1 MSKLLNALAHAVTK
15 RRAVVILGL
24 LLLLAFLVFNI
35 RHISADF
42 TPSDLF
48 SSFEDQDRIVAEFQE
63 SFGTTENVVL
73 VLVRA
78 ENVLNL
84 EVLQYLHEVS
94 LSVRESEYIG
104 RAESITITAIPRRGA
119 SEGSGLPFFGNL
131 GLDSQVLVDPV
142 VEGSRV
148 TAEERDELAAA
159 LDDLPLIEGRLV
171 SETRGV
177 AVVACFIDQGMT
189 RMQEFRLAVAEL
201 RRSAG
206 LSIGIEELV
215 DRARARAQGMRP
227 ARVPPDGVDVFL
239 AGLPYMRTVVVE
251 RFRTDQTVIV
261 PLALLACMLIL
272 MVTVRWLPGVLLP
285 VLAVAVSATMVV
297 GAMGLF
303 REPINIINNIVPALV
318 IIIGISNAIHVISRF
333 REELRHGADRTVA
346 TQHTVRAMA
355 VACFLTS
362 FTTAVGFGSLLVSR
376 TSLLQRF
383 GVTAAG
389 GVLLSYIVT
398 ITLIP
403 VLLTVVKRPA
413 RDRPGASYGALEV
426 AVANITRWVMENAR
440 GVLVGAAIVFA
451 VTTYAAI
458 EKSVIDN
465 SVLDQFADD
474 DELVRT
480 TRLIER
486 ELDGVMPVELALTSD
501 RAGRFDE
508 LEVVNAVNALKER
521 LNALDPVL
529 SATSYTTYL
538 HETRVL
544 LGQDSTSR
552 TRPFDDEI
560 QLEALLGMLRRAPG
574 SPVSSYL
581 TEDSK
586 RARIGLRIADV
597 GAKATIA
604 LGETARTIAA
614 ETLTGMDDIDV
625 VVTGDAYV
633 NACGLDAVIDDLVG
647 SLLLAVV
654 IIFGFL
660 TILFRD
666 LRLGL
671 LSIPPNVLP
680 LVATMA
686 YMAVRGIQLNTATA
700 MIFAISIGMAV
711 DATIHVLM
719 RFREEER
726 MAKSVDDALI
736 RAARGTGRAIVLTCV
751 MLMAGFSVMLISKF
765 IPVRRF
771 GELIAVTAFGCLLGN
786 LILLPAL
793 LKVGWT
799 KLKKSD
805 QTAA

>member
-1 MSKLLNALAHAVTK
+1 MSKLLDALAHVITK
-15 RRAVVILGL
+15 RRAFVLLGL
-24 LLLLAFLVFNI
+24 LSAFLFLAYNI
-35 RHISADF
+35 RHVTADF

-73 VLVRA
+73 LLVQAEDVLDI
-78 ENVLNL
+78 
-84 EVLQYLHEVS
+84 EVLQFLHDVS

-104 RAESITITAIPRRGA
+104 RTESITITPIPRRGE
-119 SEGSGLPFFGNL
+119 SDGGGLPFLNEL
-131 GLDSQVLVDPV
+131 GLGSSVLVDPV
-142 VEGSRV
+142 IDGLEV

-159 LDDLPLIEGRLV
+159 IEDSPLIEGRLV
-171 SETRGV
+171 SENRGL
-177 AVVACFIDQGMT
+177 AVVACFLDQEIT
-189 RMQEFRLAVAEL
+189 RVQDFRLAVAEL
-201 RRSAG
+201 RRISG
-206 LSIGIEELV
+206 LSTGLSEIADHVRFL
-215 DRARARAQGMRP
+215 ARGEQ
-227 ARVPPDGVDVFL
+227 PPRLAPEGVDVFL
-239 AGLPYMRTVVVE
+239 SGLPYMRTVVVE

-272 MVTVRWLPGVLLP
+272 LVAVRWLPGVLLP
-285 VLAVAVSATMVV
+285 LLAVAVSATMVV
-297 GAMGLF
+297 GAMGLVG
-303 REPINIINNIVPALV
+303 EPVNIINNIVPALV

-333 REELRHGADRTVA
+333 REELRLGADRSVA
-346 TQHTVRAMA
+346 TVHTVRAMA
-355 VACFLTS
+355 VACFLTT
-362 FTTAVGFGSLLVSR
+362 FTTAVGFGSLAISR
-376 TSLLQRF
+376 TDLLQRF
-383 GVTAAG
+383 GITAAG
-389 GVLLSYIVT
+389 GVLLSYVVT

-403 VLLTVVKRPA
+403 VLLTVVRRPR

-426 AVANITRWVMENAR
+426 FVANITRWVMENAR
-440 GVLVGAAIVFA
+440 SVLIGAVVVFA
-451 VTTYAAI
+451 LTTYAAV
-458 EKSVIDN
+458 EKSVVDN
-465 SVLDQFADD
+465 SVLDQFSES

-480 TRLIER
+480 TRLIEQ

-501 RAGRFDE
+501 IPGRFDE
-508 LEVVNAVNALKER
+508 LEVVNAVDDLRKQ
-521 LNALDPVL
+521 LVDLGPVL

-538 HETRVL
+538 HEARVL
-544 LGQDSTSR
+544 LTADPDAR
-552 TRPFDDEI
+552 TRPFANTVL
-560 QLEALLGMLRRAPG
+560 LETFLARLREAPR

-581 TEDSK
+581 TENSK

-597 GAKATIA
+597 GAQATIE
-604 LGETARTIAA
+604 LGETAMALAA
-614 ETLTGMDDIDV
+614 ETFADMDDIGV

-633 NACGLDAVIDDLVG
+633 NATGLDAVIDDLVG

-654 IIFGFL
+654 VIFGFL
-660 TILFRD
+660 TLLFRD

-686 YMAVRGIQLNTATA
+686 YMAIRGIQLNTATA

-726 MAKSVDDALI
+726 LAKSVDDALI

-765 IPVRRF
+765 VPVRRF

-793 LKVGWT
+793 LKVGWN
-799 KLKKSD
+799 KLK
-805 QTAA
+805 